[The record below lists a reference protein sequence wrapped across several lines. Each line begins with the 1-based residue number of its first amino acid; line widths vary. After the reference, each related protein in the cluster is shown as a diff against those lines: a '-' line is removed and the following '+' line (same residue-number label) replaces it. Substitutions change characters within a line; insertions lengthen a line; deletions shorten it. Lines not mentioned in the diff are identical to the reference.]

1 MLLFDLRRTADALLR
16 WGHPHGIF
24 SGPPTVIDLAF
35 QPPGASTSQ
44 SAAPDTPPA
53 PLAHAPSSGGS
64 GDIRVEGGNGRCA
77 GAAQQRNSSADNKTA
92 GPAPPPE
99 AAETTSE
106 PLIKRGIITACSLV
120 NGDAVTFSFI
130 IMGGGEQVMLKAYN
144 APLDAPKR
152 SRRAGPATGFPG
164 RIEYQAGPRDSGN
177 PAGVTSLIVS

>member
-1 MLLFDLRRTADALLR
+1 MLLFDLRRTGDALLR

-35 QPPGASTSQ
+35 QPPGASTSH
-44 SAAPDTPPA
+44 SAAPD
-53 PLAHAPSSGGS
+53 APSSGGS
-64 GDIRVEGGNGRCA
+64 GDIRVEGGNGRVA
-77 GAAQQRNSSADNKTA
+77 GAAQQRDSSADNKTA

-144 APLDAPKR
+144 APLDAIKR
-152 SRRAGPATGFPG
+152 SRRAGPAAGFPG
-164 RIEYQAGPRDSGN
+164 RIEYQAGPCDSGN